1 MKSSCVLLASCLAG
15 AYAAEMF
22 QITIKTGFDEAVG
35 LLANLDEV
43 ERTFRSASQGFGA
56 SVTAPATFCQA
67 YSDPD
72 GKDELGAPFFLDH
85 DVTFAPDSGPPVDIG
100 SFRCADRLAKLLLEP
115 PTHTSSSTAS
125 ATPAPTA
132 APTDGGQ
139 PQAQSIRVQFRTEFE
154 TFVQGDVPFNQL
166 FKLTGTP
173 LGTTA
178 IEAMIVT
185 ATGVN
190 VANVKCQLFQ
200 DDAGNFPIGG
210 AFSTIDIMLS
220 PPDAPSKAVT
230 VKSIKC
236 T

>member
-1 MKSSCVLLASCLAG
+1 MKPSCILLASCLAG
-15 AYAAEMF
+15 VYAADMF
-22 QITIKTGFDEAVG
+22 QITIQTGPDEAVG
-35 LLANLDEV
+35 LIANLDEV

-67 YSDPD
+67 YRDPE
-72 GKDELGAPFFLDH
+72 GKDELGDPFFLGH
-85 DVTFAPDSGPPVDIG
+85 DVTFAPFTGPPVDIG

-115 PTHTSSSTAS
+115 PTAPSSSA
-125 ATPAPTA
+125 AAPTPAPTN
-132 APTDGGQ
+132 GGQ
-139 PQAQSIRVQFRTEFE
+139 LQGKSVRVQFRIEFE
-154 TFVQGDVPFNQL
+154 TFVQGEVPFNQL
-166 FKLTGTP
+166 FLLTGTP

-178 IEAMIVT
+178 IEAMIIQ

-210 AFSTIDIMLS
+210 AFSTIDVMLS
-220 PPDAPSKAVT
+220 PPEAPSISVT